1 MHKKIVPDSP
11 KKGNAKVLTMPNREK
26 SRAEKRLAAFEALA
40 KSLRVASDALTTIV
54 AELREELAEAKKVVH

>member
-1 MHKKIVPDSP
+1 MNNTIVPDSP
-11 KKGNAKVLTMPNREK
+11 KKGNREK